1 MAKQIRSLLADLE
14 RGELLEIV
22 SELCKL
28 SKQNKQ
34 FVEVFVQG
42 SGAVDYSTIVRDA
55 PKKIFGKFYT
65 PSGNPRTP
73 KLGEARKIV
82 NETAKMLKGQTALIA
97 ELKLY
102 FVIVGTK
109 FTGQFGDMYDGFY
122 SSMESMFESF
132 LKEIAAKPE
141 LLKTFMDELWTIHH
155 TSRMMGWG
163 YQDQLEEMMKDFC
176 QQHGVT
182 NPFVRQ
188 S

>member
-1 MAKQIRSLLADLE
+1 MAKQIRSLLADLQ
-14 RGELLEIV
+14 RDELLEIIN
-22 SELCKL
+22 ELCKL
-28 SKQNKQ
+28 SKKNKQ

-42 SGAVDYSTIVRDA
+42 SDAVDYSSIMEGA
-55 PKKIFGKFYT
+55 KKKIYGKFFT

-102 FVIVGTK
+102 FVTVGTD
-109 FTGQFGDMYDGFY
+109 FTEQFGDMYEGFY
-122 SSMESMFESF
+122 NSMESMFESF

-141 LLKTFMDELWTIHH
+141 LVETFMDDVQEIHR

-163 YQDQLEEMMKDFC
+163 YQDQLEGMMEDFC
-176 QQHGVT
+176 RQHGVT
-182 NPFVRQ
+182 NPFIR
-188 S
+188 

>member
-1 MAKQIRSLLADLE
+1 MAKQIRSLLADLQ
-14 RGELLEIV
+14 RDELLEIIN
-22 SELCKL
+22 ELCKL

-42 SGAVDYSTIVRDA
+42 SDAVDYSTIVEDA
-55 PKKIFGKFYT
+55 KKKIYGKFFT

-82 NETAKMLKGQTALIA
+82 TETAKMLKGQTALIA

-122 SSMESMFESF
+122 NSMLSMFEGF
-132 LKEIAAKPE
+132 LKEAAAKPKLVE
-141 LLKTFMDELWTIHH
+141 TFMDELWTIHR

-163 YQDQLEEMMKDFC
+163 YQDQLEGMMEDFC
-176 QQHGVT
+176 KQHGVT
-182 NPFVRQ
+182 NPFVR
-188 S
+188 